1 MRYWVLT
8 GVVVVAFLLQ
18 SVVSTY
24 LAIRGITPDIL
35 LVVVVSYGLLFGWQ
49 VGLGA
54 GVLAGL
60 LVDLTAGRFIGI
72 HVLSLGLVGVLAGVV
87 EEKVFKDNI
96 LLAPSG
102 GLVGSVLNQSVLLL
116 CLWLFGWQISFGS
129 TLRATVLPAALYDM
143 ALSILV
149 YHWIYKY
156 YRYLRP
162 DPRGTISIRR
172 Y

>member
-24 LAIRGITPDIL
+24 AAISGITPDFL
-35 LVVVVSYGLLFGWQ
+35 LVVIVAFGLLFGWQ

-60 LVDLTAGRFIGI
+60 LVDLIAGRFIGI
-72 HVLSLGLVGVLAGVV
+72 HVLSLGLVGLLAGMA
-87 EEKVFKDNI
+87 EEKVFKENI
-96 LLAPSG
+96 LLAPTA
-102 GLVGSVLNQSVLLL
+102 GLVGSVVNQLVVMA
-116 CLWLFGWQISFGS
+116 CLWMFGWQIPFAE

-143 ALSILV
+143 VVSVAV
-149 YHWIYKY
+149 YHLIYRY